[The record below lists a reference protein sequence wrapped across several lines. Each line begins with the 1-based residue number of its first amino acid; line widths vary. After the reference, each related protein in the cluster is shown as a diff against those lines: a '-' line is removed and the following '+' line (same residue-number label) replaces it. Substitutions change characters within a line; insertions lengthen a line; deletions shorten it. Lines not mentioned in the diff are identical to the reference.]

1 MRRAQP
7 SHVFQE
13 RGQDAGAHCGRRREA
28 ASAGWALSC
37 QWRLVI
43 GGVAVSPGGRGH
55 GAGADQ
61 TPVETAHPGG
71 SLSTD
76 FPGRRTGDGRHILE
90 ADRVR
95 VW

>member
-1 MRRAQP
+1 MGGGGSQLQQ
-7 SHVFQE
+7 V
-13 RGQDAGAHCGRRREA
+13 G
-28 ASAGWALSC
+28 LSC

-43 GGVAVSPGGRGH
+43 SGVAVSPGGGGH

-61 TPVETAHPGG
+61 TPVETAHTGG
-71 SLSTD
+71 SLSMD
-76 FPGRRTGDGRHILE
+76 FPGRRTGGGGHISE

>member
-1 MRRAQP
+1 M
-7 SHVFQE
+7 
-13 RGQDAGAHCGRRREA
+13 GGGGRQLRQVGLYLV
-28 ASAGWALSC
+28 S

-90 ADRVR
+90 ADRVK